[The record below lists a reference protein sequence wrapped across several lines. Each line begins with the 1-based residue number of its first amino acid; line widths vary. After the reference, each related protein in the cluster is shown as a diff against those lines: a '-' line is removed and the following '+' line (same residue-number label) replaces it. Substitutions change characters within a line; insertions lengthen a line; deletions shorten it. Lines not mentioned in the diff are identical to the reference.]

1 MFKKKRVF
9 GLIVSASIIFLISP
23 ASIFA
28 GCLTDPVISGVVK
41 SCADD
46 SVLSGVT
53 ISYVDG
59 SVSTN
64 YNGSYTEKNDC
75 CLTLH

>member
-9 GLIVSASIIFLISP
+9 GLIVSASIIFLITP
-23 ASIFA
+23 ANCFA
-28 GCLTDPVISGVVK
+28 GCITDPVISGVVR
-41 SCADD
+41 SCADN
-46 SVLSGVT
+46 ST
-53 ISYVDG
+53 ISDVTVTYVDG